1 MRIAPATATTARTIT
16 HRPEATIVDLY
27 QFIAG
32 PFVDFEFMR
41 RALVACAA
49 LAIGAGPIGVFL
61 VLRRMSLMGDA
72 IGHAVLPGVAAGYMI
87 SGLSLWA
94 MSLGGVTAGLVVALL
109 SGATSR
115 ATGLK
120 EDASLAGFYLAS
132 LALGVLLVSL
142 RGSAVDLL
150 HILFGSILAV
160 DDSGL
165 LFVVGVA
172 TLSTLIMSLIYR
184 PLVVECFDPVFARS
198 VGAGGPLVHAV
209 FLALVVINLVAA
221 FQALGTLMAVG
232 LMMLPALAARFWSDD
247 VSHIVIVSTGL
258 AIASSVIGLLLSFH
272 LEIASGPAIVL
283 VAAVVYLTSI
293 LGGSRS
299 GLIARW
305 LRRPHFHEP
314 EEVKR

>member
-1 MRIAPATATTARTIT
+1 MG
-16 HRPEATIVDLY
+16 LY
-27 QFIAG
+27 QAIAAPFI
-32 PFVDFEFMR
+32 DYEFMR

-49 LAIGAGPIGVFL
+49 LAISAGPIGVFL

-72 IGHAVLPGVAAGYMI
+72 IGHAVLPGVAVGYMI

-94 MSLGGVTAGLVVALL
+94 MSLGGLLAGLIVALL
-109 SGATSR
+109 SGLTSR

-142 RGSAVDLL
+142 RGSSVDLL

-160 DDSGL
+160 DDGGL

-172 TLSTLIMSLIYR
+172 TFSTFVMALIYR
-184 PLVVECFDPVFARS
+184 PLVLECFDPTFARS
-198 VGAGGPLVHAV
+198 VGAPGPLVHAI
-209 FLALVVINLVAA
+209 FLGLVVVNLVAA
-221 FQALGTLMAVG
+221 FQALGTLMGVG
-232 LMMLPALAARFWSDD
+232 LMMLPALAARFWSED
-247 VSHIVIVSTGL
+247 VSHIVVVATVL
-258 AIASSVIGLLLSFH
+258 AVASSLVGLLLSFH

-283 VAAVVYLTSI
+283 TAAALYIASI
-293 LGGSRS
+293 VLGSRS
-299 GLIARW
+299 GLLARW

>member
-1 MRIAPATATTARTIT
+1 MM
-16 HRPEATIVDLY
+16 ELY
-27 QFIAG
+27 QTILA
-32 PFVDFEFMR
+32 PFVDYEFMR

-49 LAIGAGPIGVFL
+49 FAIGAGPLGVFL

-72 IGHAVLPGVAAGYMI
+72 IGHAVLPGVAVGFMV

-94 MSLGGVTAGLVVALL
+94 MSIGGIVAGLVVALL

-132 LALGVLLVSL
+132 LALGVMLVSM

-160 DDSGL
+160 DDAGL
-165 LFVVGVA
+165 LFVVAVA
-172 TLSTLIMSLIYR
+172 TLSTLIVGALYR

-198 VGAGGPLVHAV
+198 VGAGGLWVHGI
-209 FLALVVINLVAA
+209 FLGLVVLNLVAA

-232 LMMLPALAARFWSDD
+232 VMMLPALAARFWSED
-247 VSHIVIVSTGL
+247 VSHIVIVSTCIAL
-258 AIASSVIGLLLSFH
+258 ASSLVGLLVSFH
-272 LEIASGPAIVL
+272 FELASGPAIVL
-283 VAAVVYLTSI
+283 VAAGVYLASI
-293 LGGSRS
+293 VAGSRS
-299 GLIARW
+299 GLLTRW
-305 LRRPHFHEP
+305 LRRPHFHDP

>member
-1 MRIAPATATTARTIT
+1 MDPYQLLIA
-16 HRPEATIVDLY
+16 
-27 QFIAG
+27 

-49 LAIGAGPIGVFL
+49 LALGAGPIGVFL

-72 IGHAVLPGVAAGYMI
+72 IGHAVLPGVAVGYMV

-94 MSLGGVTAGLVVALL
+94 MSAGGIAAGLAVALL

-132 LALGVLLVSL
+132 LALGVMLVSL

-160 DDSGL
+160 DDTGL
-165 LFVVGVA
+165 IFVVAVA
-172 TLSTLIMSLIYR
+172 TLSTLIIAVIYR
-184 PLVVECFDPVFARS
+184 PLVVECFDPIFARS
-198 VGAGGPLVHAV
+198 VGAGGAWVHGV
-209 FLALVVINLVAA
+209 FLGLVVLNLVAA

-232 LMMLPALAARFWSDD
+232 IMMLPALAARFWSED
-247 VSHIVIVSTGL
+247 VSHIIIVSTG
-258 AIASSVIGLLLSFH
+258 IALTSSVVGLLVSFH
-272 LEIASGPAIVL
+272 FELASGPAIVL
-283 VAAVVYLTSI
+283 VAAVVYLSSI
-293 LGGSRS
+293 VAGSRS

-305 LRRPHFHEP
+305 RRRPHFHEP
-314 EEVKR
+314 EQVKR